1 MKYLCEI
8 YYLFN
13 SKLNNMKFIKFSRTG
28 QILLNMLLLL
38 VILSTSSCNKENNE
52 SGGGALVFELKT
64 EQTIGNPA
72 FVVPGND
79 YVIEYAGENIKS
91 VTVSNLSDGWSA
103 DVDQTSH
110 KVVVKATD
118 NAVQKAKITIKAT
131 GNDSKEVSKEV
142 ELYCLN
148 SFVDPNGTFVLNE
161 GNMTTENGSLTY
173 ITPEGYVIDD
183 AYKAVNGTELGNV
196 AQDMA
201 FSNGKIYVITQNG
214 DENAVGNKF
223 ENDGML
229 IVMNAKTLKKEISIA
244 KSELT
249 GLDWPSHIAVLD
261 DQHVY
266 IRDNKGI
273 YRLDMTDKSLT
284 FVEGSDGAPKSQF
297 AVVDGKVYTY
307 YIKSYIGGIMEISPE
322 KDEVRKIK
330 FPYRLDVSINEV
342 LGMKAAD
349 DGDFWIMGS
358 GFGKTAIGKFNISTE
373 EMIQRQISIK
383 PTVGSAG
390 VAFAVKGNDFYY
402 ADGTTIYHMTFD
414 SNPDLGYEAGLDSET
429 LLCDVNS
436 LDNNAGMLYNGL
448 AVHPKTGHVYINSIK
463 SFAQFTTNQIWEFDF
478 ASSTETPVAKYEN
491 YTNFPAGFFFYPD
504 K

>member
-28 QILLNMLLLL
+28 QVLLNMLLLL

-52 SGGGALVFELKT
+52 FGSGTLVFELKT
-64 EQTIGNPA
+64 EQTTGNPA

-91 VTVSNLSDGWSA
+91 VTVANLSDGWSA

-110 KVVVKATD
+110 KVVVKAAD

-173 ITPEGYVIDD
+173 ITPEGYVIYD
-183 AYKAVNGTELGNV
+183 AYKIVNGTELGNV
-196 AQDMA
+196 AQDM
-201 FSNGKIYVITQNG
+201 FFYNDKIYVITQNG
-214 DENAVGNKF
+214 DENAEGNKF

-249 GLDWPSHIAVLD
+249 GLDWPSHIAVID
-261 DQHVY
+261 DQHIY

-273 YRLDMTDKSLT
+273 YHFDMTTRELK
-284 FVEGSDGAPKSQF
+284 FVEGTDGAPKSQF
-297 AVVDGKVYTY
+297 MIYNGKVYTY
-307 YIKSYIGGIMEISPE
+307 FIKYMLGGIMEISPE
-322 KDEVRKIK
+322 NDEVEKVY
-330 FPYRLDVSINEV
+330 FPYSLYVSINEI
-342 LGMKAAD
+342 LGVKIAD
-349 DGDFWIMGS
+349 DGDFWVMGS
-358 GFGKTAIGKFNISTE
+358 GFGKTAISKFNISNRD
-373 EMIQRQISIK
+373 MIQRQISIK
-383 PTVGSAG
+383 PVVGSHG
-390 VAFAVKGNDFYY
+390 DAFAVSGNDFYY
-402 ADGTTIYHMTFD
+402 ADGTTIYGMKFD
-414 SNPDLGYEAGLDSET
+414 ENPDLGYETGMDSEKV
-429 LLCDVNS
+429 LCDINS
-436 LDNNAGMLYNGL
+436 IDGNAGMLYNGL

-463 SFAQFTTNQIWEFDF
+463 SYAQYANSQIWAFDF
-478 ASSTETPVAKYEN
+478 NANTEAPVAKYEN
-491 YTNFPAGFFFYPD
+491 CTSFPAGFFFYQD